1 MTKHTN
7 KKKII
12 KSIDPDLHFRA
23 LHVLEDNPELSQREL
38 AKTVGV
44 SLGRINYC
52 LKALVE
58 KGQLKINNFTNNK
71 NKSVYLYLLTPR
83 GVKEKTKLTS
93 GFLKRKLNEYEL
105 LRKEIDSLQLTIKR
119 HVER

>member
-1 MTKHTN
+1 VTKHAN

-119 HVER
+119 HIER

>member
-1 MTKHTN
+1 M
-7 KKKII
+7 
-12 KSIDPDLHFRA
+12 
-23 LHVLEDNPELSQREL
+23 
-38 AKTVGV
+38 
-44 SLGRINYC
+44 
-52 LKALVE
+52 VE

-119 HVER
+119 HIKR